1 MKHGLFKIHIFGN
14 YSLLF
19 FVIILVFIVP
29 LFQTQFHDEL
39 FDVFF
44 TLVYITATLSVER
57 YRKQFT
63 ATAIVIM
70 ALMWISS
77 PERLPVVNTISNLL
91 GILFFILIVVSFIIT
106 ISRSKQ
112 VNARVILESINGYLL
127 MGILFTI
134 IVAVIMTLNPQAFS
148 FPEGT
153 LNKEQATNFG
163 NYMYYTLVT
172 MSTLGYGDVLPV
184 SPYAK
189 SVATFISVSG
199 QLYIAVII
207 AMLVGK
213 FAGNQTENN
222 KQLK

>member
-1 MKHGLFKIHIFGN
+1 MKNRLFKLHIFGN

-19 FVIILVFIVP
+19 FVIILVFITP
-29 LFQTQFHDEL
+29 LFRPEIRGVL

-44 TLVYITATLSVER
+44 TLVYITATMSVER
-57 YRKQFT
+57 YRKQFI

-77 PERLPVVNTISNLL
+77 PEKLPLLNTISNLL

-106 ISRSKQ
+106 ISRSKK

-127 MGILFTI
+127 MGIMFTI
-134 IVAVIMTLNPQAFS
+134 IVAVIMSINPEAIS
-148 FPEGT
+148 FPEGI
-153 LNKEQATNFG
+153 LNEDNQDNFG
-163 NYMYYTLVT
+163 NYMYFTLVT
-172 MSTLGYGDVLPV
+172 MTTLGYGDVLPV
-184 SPYAK
+184 APYAR
-189 SVATFISVSG
+189 SLATFISVSG

-213 FAGNQTENN
+213 FAGNQSN
-222 KQLK
+222 K

>member
-1 MKHGLFKIHIFGN
+1 MKNQLFHIHILGN
-14 YSLLF
+14 YSLLL
-19 FVIILVFIVP
+19 FVVILVFIVP
-29 LFQTQFHDEL
+29 LFQTNFQDVL

-44 TLVYITATLSVER
+44 TLVYITATMSVER

-70 ALMWISS
+70 ALMWVSS
-77 PERLPVVNTISNLL
+77 PERLPLLNTIANLL
-91 GILFFILIVVSFIIT
+91 GILFFLFIVVSFIIT
-106 ISRSKQ
+106 ISRSKK

-134 IVAVIMTLNPQAFS
+134 IVAVIMDINPDAIH

-153 LNKEQATNFG
+153 LSDDNASNFG
-163 NYMYYTLVT
+163 NYMYFTLVT
-172 MSTLGYGDVLPV
+172 MTTLGYGDVFPV
-184 SPYAK
+184 TPYAK
-189 SVATFISVSG
+189 SVAGFISVSG

-213 FAGNQTENN
+213 FAGYQSN
-222 KQLK
+222 K

>member
-1 MKHGLFKIHIFGN
+1 MKNQLFTLHILGN

-19 FVIILVFIVP
+19 FLIILVFIVP
-29 LFQTQFHDEL
+29 LFQTRFHDVL

-44 TLVYITATLSVER
+44 TLVYITATMSVER
-57 YRKQFT
+57 YRKQFI

-70 ALMWISS
+70 ALMWMSS
-77 PERLPVVNTISNLL
+77 DDQLPLLNTISNLL

-134 IVAVIMTLNPQAFS
+134 IVAVIMGINPDAFS
-148 FPEGT
+148 FPDGT
-153 LNKEQATNFG
+153 LNDEKAANFG
-163 NYMYYTLVT
+163 NYMYYSLVT
-172 MSTLGYGDVLPV
+172 MTTLGYGDVVPMT
-184 SPYAK
+184 PYAK
-189 SVATFISVSG
+189 SVASFISVSG

-213 FAGNQTENN
+213 FAGNQS
-222 KQLK
+222 K

>member
-1 MKHGLFKIHIFGN
+1 MKNQLFRIHILGN

-19 FVIILVFIVP
+19 FVIILVFVVP
-29 LFQTQFHDEL
+29 VLQSRFHDEL

-44 TLVYITATLSVER
+44 TLVYITATMSVER
-57 YRKQFT
+57 YRKQFI

-70 ALMWISS
+70 AMMWISS
-77 PERLPVVNTISNLL
+77 AERLPLLNTISNLL
-91 GILFFILIVVSFIIT
+91 GILFFIFVVVSFIIT
-106 ISRSKQ
+106 ISRSKK

-127 MGILFTI
+127 MGIMFTI
-134 IVAVIMTLNPQAFS
+134 IVAVIVSINPLAFS

-153 LNKEQATNFG
+153 LSDGQASNFG

-172 MSTLGYGDVLPV
+172 MTTLGYGDVLPV
-184 SPYAK
+184 APYAK
-189 SVATFISVSG
+189 SVAIFISVAG

-213 FAGNQTENN
+213 FAGNQSN
-222 KQLK
+222 Q

>member
-1 MKHGLFKIHIFGN
+1 MKNQLFRIHILGN

-19 FVIILVFIVP
+19 FVIILVFVVP
-29 LFQTQFHDEL
+29 VLQSRFHDEL

-44 TLVYITATLSVER
+44 TLVYITATMSVER
-57 YRKQFT
+57 YRKQFI

-70 ALMWISS
+70 AMMWISS
-77 PERLPVVNTISNLL
+77 AERLPLLNTISNLL
-91 GILFFILIVVSFIIT
+91 GILFFIFVVVSFIIT
-106 ISRSKQ
+106 ISRSKK

-127 MGILFTI
+127 MGIMFTI
-134 IVAVIMTLNPQAFS
+134 IVAVIVSINPLAFS

-153 LNKEQATNFG
+153 LSDGQASNFG

-172 MSTLGYGDVLPV
+172 MTTLGYGDVLPV
-184 SPYAK
+184 APYAK
-189 SVATFISVSG
+189 SVATFISVAG

-213 FAGNQTENN
+213 FAGNQSN
-222 KQLK
+222 Q